1 MWAGS
6 GVAVQPPPGRR
17 WLVVNVVQ
25 GEMAVQLL
33 NGRRR
38 LVVDVGGER
47 DSCSAASR
55 QSMGGGEYRQ
65 ESGGLF
71 NR

>member
-1 MWAGS
+1 M
-6 GVAVQPPPGRR
+6 
-17 WLVVNVVQ
+17 VNVVQ